1 MRIRENKK
9 GFTLIELL
17 AVIVIL
23 AILMLV
29 AGTSVF
35 DILNDA
41 EKGAFRTEFLGL
53 LESAQTRASMDLLD
67 GTLSG
72 KNRTKCYKA
81 TDLSFDDK
89 GKGYVYSVEVTLNSD
104 GSLNIT
110 GWMNSNKYKIENKGV
125 QVTKGDVTQ
134 IESDIASIGN
144 CGKTS

>member
-1 MRIRENKK
+1 MKINKQ

-67 GTLSG
+67 GTING
-72 KNRTKCYKA
+72 GNRHKCY
-81 TDLSFDDK
+81 TGSQLSFDDK
-89 GKGYVYSVEVTLNSD
+89 GKGYVYSVSVDLQTD
-104 GSLNIT
+104 GSLLIK
-110 GWMNSNKYKIENKGV
+110 GWMSSNKYKIENADVK
-125 QVTKGDVTQ
+125 VTKDEVIPTNG
-134 IESDIASIGN
+134 ESTSTT
-144 CGKTS
+144 CGVS